1 MSNDGQLSSLVL
13 TFVGAVLLAIVAL
26 SGFVACTTSVGLGGP
41 HPAPSPVVQPTPGPK
56 ATPPPGTMG
65 DRNSYWQQ
73 YAKSHHLRIPTPS
86 PKARATAQMLGAD
99 ISEWQGPTNLGAFS
113 GSFILIRE
121 GVGTR
126 LDHQFVSNRD
136 QARRLGL
143 PHGFYWYA
151 YPEHDTAEAEAT
163 DFATWT
169 DWQAGELAV
178 LDIEEPYSHPV
189 SWALQFVQTFAQ
201 LRGFKPLIYMS
212 QNELYAVNWSA
223 VAGNGNG
230 LWEAK
235 WDGSLVAPASGAFAF
250 AAAKQYTDATSSPG
264 ISGRIDGDVFYGTA
278 QQWAAYGQSGI
289 VPGPSPSPSPT
300 PQPQPQ
306 PAPACIHV
314 VQPGDTLWD
323 LVDGS
328 WASVA
333 AANGLANPNLI
344 YPGQTLNLCARAS
357 TPAPANSCVI
367 TVQPGDTLSGLVGSR
382 WPEVA
387 AENGI
392 RNPNLIYPGEKIRVC
407 GGGGSVATIGV
418 GCVIVRPGD
427 TLSGLFD
434 GRWPEVAVANGIR
447 NPNLIF
453 PGQRICG

>member
-1 MSNDGQLSSLVL
+1 MRKLILAVTTTLGLALAACSSPAAHM
-13 TFVGAVLLAIVAL
+13 GHPPP
-26 SGFVACTTSVGLGGP
+26 TSL
-41 HPAPSPVVQPTPGPK
+41 PAPRTPETG
-56 ATPPPGTMG
+56 AMG
-65 DRNSYWQQ
+65 SRNSYWQQ

-99 ISEWQGPTNLGAFS
+99 ISEWQGPTTLGAFS

-121 GVGTR
+121 GFGTSR

-136 QARRLGL
+136 QARALGL

-151 YPEHDTAEAEAT
+151 YPEYDTPQAEAT

-178 LDIEEPYSHPV
+178 LDFEEPSSHPV
-189 SWALQFVQTFAQ
+189 SWALQFVQTFEQ

-212 QNELYAVNWSA
+212 QNELYAYDWSA

-250 AAAKQYTDATSSPG
+250 AAAKQYTDATSYPG

-278 QQWAAYGQSGI
+278 QQWAAYGRSGI
-289 VPGPSPSPSPT
+289 VPGPSPSPT

-306 PAPACIHV
+306 PQPQPAPACSHV
-314 VQPGDTLWD
+314 VQPGDTLWG